1 VRYEGY
7 GTYVAPKK
15 FQVVFWGVDFARGS
29 SLRLHFGVT
38 RFERATSCPQSTEER
53 RLSRKPPKSGAHLS
67 KEANMMVA
75 VLLAVSLFVFAMLL
89 NSGENQR
96 HN

>member
-1 VRYEGY
+1 M
-7 GTYVAPKK
+7 A
-15 FQVVFWGVDFARGS
+15 
-29 SLRLHFGVT
+29 T

-53 RLSRKPPKSGAHLS
+53 RVSGKLPKSGVYLS

-75 VLLAVSLFVFAMLL
+75 VLFAVCLFVFAMLL

-96 HN
+96 HD